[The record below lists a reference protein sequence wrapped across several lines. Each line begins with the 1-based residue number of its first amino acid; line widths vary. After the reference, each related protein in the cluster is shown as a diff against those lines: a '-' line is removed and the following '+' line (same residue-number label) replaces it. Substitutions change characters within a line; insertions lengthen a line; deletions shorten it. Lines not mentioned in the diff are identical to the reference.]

1 MKTRYINWFF
11 VAALA
16 MMGCFMTACE
26 DQPDKYEIADGVPTL
41 KYVRSPL
48 PEEADSLL
56 VGAYLGNTVCL
67 VGDNLRSIY
76 ELYFN
81 DQKATLNTSY
91 MTDHTVLVDIPK
103 NIPEEV
109 TNKIY
114 MITKSGEK
122 VDFDFSVMVPAPVVS
137 SMSCEYAPAGSE
149 AVLYGDYFV
158 DDPNVP
164 LTISMPGDITV
175 EGEQI
180 TSITKTAVKFI
191 VPEGAVQGNIRV
203 KSIYGTGQSVF
214 QYKDT
219 RNILFDWDGKYEGA
233 LAAGNSWNGDNEK
246 KGQILASVPSVDEK
260 YMVMGPA
267 TLSGGQWQT
276 PGEYLMMYWPDPNA
290 TEGCVPLYNLPQFK
304 KMLED
309 YKIEELALKFEVYVP
324 TSNPWMAEGMQIRF
338 TSLDEVSMSNQ
349 TQDYIWNDD
358 ESHEEGKAPRG
369 VWVPWEETGSYDTNN
384 QWVTVTLKMLEF
396 NKLVSGLA
404 SDTEF
409 TQDRFA
415 GLSIFLRGGGVDGK
429 ECEPIICIDNIRV
442 VPVEYY
448 LKT

>member
-16 MMGCFMTACE
+16 MMGCLMTACE

-191 VPEGAVQGNIRV
+191 VPEGAMQGNIRV

-246 KGQILASVPSVDEK
+246 KGQILPSVPSVDNN
-260 YMVMGPA
+260 YMVLG
-267 TLSGGQWQT
+267 TTFLSGGQWDT
-276 PGEYLMMYWPDPNA
+276 PPEYTMMYWPDLNA
-290 TEGCVPLYNLPQFK
+290 TEGCVPLYDLPQFK

-309 YKIEELALKFEVYVP
+309 YTIEELALKFEVYVP
-324 TSNPWMAEGMQIRF
+324 TSNPWMAEGMQIMF
-338 TSLDEVSMSNQ
+338 TSLDEASIQKHNNDYFYQ
-349 TQDYIWNDD
+349 T
-358 ESHEEGKAPRG
+358 ETPRG
-369 VWVPWEETGSYDTNN
+369 VWVPWEETGSYDTGD
-384 QWVTVTLKMLEF
+384 QWVTVTLKMSEF
-396 NKLVSGLA
+396 NKQLSGVVSE
-404 SDTEF
+404 TEL
-409 TQDRFA
+409 TKEKLA

-442 VPVEYY
+442 VPVE
-448 LKT
+448 

>member
-16 MMGCFMTACE
+16 VMGCLMTACE

-246 KGQILASVPSVDEK
+246 KGQILASVPSVDGK

-338 TSLDEVSMSNQ
+338 TSLDEVSMSNW

-384 QWVTVTLKMLEF
+384 QWVTVTLKMSEF

-442 VPVEYY
+442 VPVE
-448 LKT
+448 

>member
-16 MMGCFMTACE
+16 MMGCLMTACE

-91 MTDHTVLVDIPK
+91 MTDHTILVDIPK

-114 MITKSGEK
+114 MVTKSGAK
-122 VDFDFSVMVPAPVVS
+122 VDFDFNVMVPAPVVS

-180 TSITKTAVKFI
+180 TSITKTAIKFI
-191 VPEGAVQGNIRV
+191 VPVGAMQGNIRV

-246 KGQILASVPSVDEK
+246 KGQILASVPPVDEK

-309 YKIEELALKFEVYVP
+309 YELEDLAVKFEAYVP
-324 TSNPWMAEGMQIRF
+324 ASNPWMAEGMQIQF
-338 TSLDEVSMSNQ
+338 TSLDEVSMENQ
-349 TQDYIWNDD
+349 NNDYVYG
-358 ESHEEGKAPRG
+358 EGKEPRG
-369 VWVPWEETGSYDTNN
+369 VWIPWEETGSYDTGN
-384 QWVTVTLKMLEF
+384 QWVTVTLKMSEF
-396 NKLVSGLA
+396 NKQISGVVSE
-404 SDTEF
+404 TELIKEKL
-409 TQDRFA
+409 A

-442 VPVEYY
+442 VPVE
-448 LKT
+448 

>member
-16 MMGCFMTACE
+16 MMGCLMTACE

-91 MTDHTVLVDIPK
+91 MTDHTILVDIPK

-246 KGQILASVPSVDEK
+246 KGQILASVPSVDGK

-384 QWVTVTLKMLEF
+384 QWVTVTLKMSEF

-442 VPVEYY
+442 VPVE
-448 LKT
+448 

>member
-91 MTDHTVLVDIPK
+91 MTDHTILVDIPK

-114 MITKSGEK
+114 MVTKSGAK

-180 TSITKTAVKFI
+180 TSITKTAIKFI

-246 KGQILASVPSVDEK
+246 KGQILASVPSVDGK

-384 QWVTVTLKMLEF
+384 QWVTVTLKMSEF

-429 ECEPIICIDNIRV
+429 ECEPIICMDNIRV
-442 VPVEYY
+442 VPVE
-448 LKT
+448 

>member
-16 MMGCFMTACE
+16 MMGCLMTACE

-191 VPEGAVQGNIRV
+191 VPVGAVQGNIRV

-219 RNILFDWDGKYEGA
+219 RNILFDWDGNYEGA
-233 LAAGNSWNGDNEK
+233 LAAGNSWSGDDEK
-246 KGQILASVPSVDEK
+246 KGQTISSVPPIDGNYLVL
-260 YMVMGPA
+260 GPS
-267 TLSGGQWQT
+267 TLLGGQWET
-276 PGEYLMMYWPDPNA
+276 PNAYVMMYWPYQHA
-290 TEGCVPLYNLPQFK
+290 TQGCVPLYDLPQFK
-304 KMLED
+304 KMLEE
-309 YKIEELALKFEVYVP
+309 YELEDLAVKFEAYVP
-324 TSNPWMAEGMQIRF
+324 ASNPWMAEGMQIQF
-338 TSLDEVSMSNQ
+338 TSLDEVSMENQ
-349 TQDYIWNDD
+349 NNDYVYG
-358 ESHEEGKAPRG
+358 EGKEPRG
-369 VWVPWEETGSYDTNN
+369 VWVPWEETGSYDTGD
-384 QWVTVTLKMLEF
+384 QWVTVTLKMSEF
-396 NKLVSGLA
+396 NKQLSGVVSE
-404 SDTEF
+404 TEF
-409 TQDRFA
+409 TKEKLA

-442 VPVEYY
+442 VPVE
-448 LKT
+448 

>member
-180 TSITKTAVKFI
+180 TSITKTAIKFI
-191 VPEGAVQGNIRV
+191 VPVGAMQGNIRV

-246 KGQILASVPSVDEK
+246 KGQILASVPSVDGK

-309 YKIEELALKFEVYVP
+309 YKIKELALKFEVYVP

-384 QWVTVTLKMLEF
+384 QWVTVTLKMSEF

-442 VPVEYY
+442 VPVE
-448 LKT
+448 

>member
-114 MITKSGEK
+114 MVTKSGEK

-384 QWVTVTLKMLEF
+384 QWVTVTLKMSEF

-429 ECEPIICIDNIRV
+429 ECEPIICMDNIRV
-442 VPVEYY
+442 VPVE
-448 LKT
+448 

>member
-11 VAALA
+11 VAVLA
-16 MMGCFMTACE
+16 MMSCLMTACE
-26 DQPDKYEIADGVPTL
+26 DQPDKYEIADGVPAL

-246 KGQILASVPSVDEK
+246 KGQILASVPSVDGK

-384 QWVTVTLKMLEF
+384 QWVTVTLKMSEF

-429 ECEPIICIDNIRV
+429 ECEPIICIDNIRM
-442 VPVEYY
+442 VPVE
-448 LKT
+448 

>member
-16 MMGCFMTACE
+16 MMGCLMTACE
-26 DQPDKYEIADGVPTL
+26 DQPDKYEIAGGVPTL

-219 RNILFDWDGKYEGA
+219 RNILFDWDEKYEGA

-246 KGQILASVPSVDEK
+246 KGQILASVPSVDGK

-384 QWVTVTLKMLEF
+384 QWVTVTLKMSEF

-429 ECEPIICIDNIRV
+429 ECEPIICMDNIRV
-442 VPVEYY
+442 VPVE
-448 LKT
+448 

>member
-16 MMGCFMTACE
+16 MMGCLMTACE
-26 DQPDKYEIADGVPTL
+26 DQPDKYEIANGVPTL

-91 MTDHTVLVDIPK
+91 MTDHTILVDIPK

-114 MITKSGEK
+114 MVTKSGAK

-158 DDPNVP
+158 DDSNVP

-246 KGQILASVPSVDEK
+246 KGQILASVPSVDGK

-384 QWVTVTLKMLEF
+384 QWVTVTLKMSEF

-442 VPVEYY
+442 VPVE
-448 LKT
+448 

>member
-16 MMGCFMTACE
+16 MMGCLMTACE
-26 DQPDKYEIADGVPTL
+26 DQPDKYEIADGVPAL

-91 MTDHTVLVDIPK
+91 MTDHTILVDIPK

-114 MITKSGEK
+114 MITKSGAK
-122 VDFDFSVMVPAPVVS
+122 VDFDFNVMVPAPVVS

-233 LAAGNSWNGDNEK
+233 LAAGNSWSGDDEK
-246 KGQILASVPSVDEK
+246 KGQTISSVPQIDGNYLVL
-260 YMVMGPA
+260 GPS
-267 TLSGGQWQT
+267 TLLGGQWET
-276 PGEYLMMYWPDPNA
+276 PNAYVMMYWPDQHA
-290 TEGCVPLYNLPQFK
+290 TQGCVPLYDLPQFK

-309 YKIEELALKFEVYVP
+309 YELEDLAVKFEAYVP
-324 TSNPWMAEGMQIRF
+324 ASNPWMAEGMQIQF
-338 TSLDEVSMSNQ
+338 TSLDEVSMENQ
-349 TQDYIWNDD
+349 NNDYVYG
-358 ESHEEGKAPRG
+358 EGKEPRG
-369 VWVPWEETGSYDTNN
+369 VWIPWEETGSYDTGN
-384 QWVTVTLKMLEF
+384 QWVTVTLKMSEF
-396 NKLVSGLA
+396 NKQISGVVSE
-404 SDTEF
+404 TEL
-409 TQDRFA
+409 TKEKLA

-442 VPVEYY
+442 VPVE
-448 LKT
+448 

>member
-16 MMGCFMTACE
+16 MMGCLMTACE

-114 MITKSGEK
+114 MITKSGAK

-246 KGQILASVPSVDEK
+246 KGQILASVPPVDEK

-384 QWVTVTLKMLEF
+384 QWVTVTLKMSEF

-429 ECEPIICIDNIRV
+429 ECEPIICMDNIRV
-442 VPVEYY
+442 VPVE
-448 LKT
+448 

>member
-16 MMGCFMTACE
+16 MMGCLMTACE

-91 MTDHTVLVDIPK
+91 MTDHTILVDIPK

-114 MITKSGEK
+114 MVTKSGAK
-122 VDFDFSVMVPAPVVS
+122 VDFDFNVMVPAPVVS

-180 TSITKTAVKFI
+180 TSITKTAIKFI
-191 VPEGAVQGNIRV
+191 VPEGAVPGNIRV

-233 LAAGNSWNGDNEK
+233 LAAGNSWSGDNEK
-246 KGQILASVPSVDEK
+246 KGQILPSVPSVDGK

-324 TSNPWMAEGMQIRF
+324 ASNPWMAEGMQIQF
-338 TSLDEVSMSNQ
+338 TSLDEVSMENQ
-349 TQDYIWNDD
+349 NNDYVYG
-358 ESHEEGKAPRG
+358 EGKEPRG
-369 VWVPWEETGSYDTNN
+369 VWVPWEETGSYDTGN
-384 QWVTVTLKMLEF
+384 QWVTVTLKMSEF
-396 NKLVSGLA
+396 NKQVSGIV
-404 SDTEF
+404 SESEF
-409 TQDRFA
+409 TEENLA
-415 GLSIFLRGGGVDGK
+415 GLSIFLRGGGLDGK

-442 VPVEYY
+442 VPVE
-448 LKT
+448 

>member
-16 MMGCFMTACE
+16 VMGCLMTACE

-91 MTDHTVLVDIPK
+91 MTDHTILVDIPK

-114 MITKSGEK
+114 MVTKSGAK

-180 TSITKTAVKFI
+180 TSITKTAIKFI
-191 VPEGAVQGNIRV
+191 VPVGAMQGNIRV

-233 LAAGNSWNGDNEK
+233 LAAGNSWSGDDEK
-246 KGQILASVPSVDEK
+246 KGQTISSVPPIDGNYLVL
-260 YMVMGPA
+260 GPS
-267 TLSGGQWQT
+267 TLLGGQWET
-276 PGEYLMMYWPDPNA
+276 PNAYVMMYWPYQHA
-290 TEGCVPLYNLPQFK
+290 TQGCVPLYDLPQFK
-304 KMLED
+304 KMLEE
-309 YKIEELALKFEVYVP
+309 YELEDLAVKFEAYVP
-324 TSNPWMAEGMQIRF
+324 ASNPWMAEGMQIQF
-338 TSLDEVSMSNQ
+338 TSLDEVSMENQ
-349 TQDYIWNDD
+349 NNDYVYG
-358 ESHEEGKAPRG
+358 EGKEPRG
-369 VWVPWEETGSYDTNN
+369 VWVPWEETSSYDTGN
-384 QWVTVTLKMLEF
+384 QWVTVTLKMSEF
-396 NKLVSGLA
+396 NKQLSGVVSE
-404 SDTEF
+404 TEF
-409 TQDRFA
+409 TKEKLA

-442 VPVEYY
+442 VPVE
-448 LKT
+448 

>member
-16 MMGCFMTACE
+16 MMGCLMTACE

-91 MTDHTVLVDIPK
+91 MTDHTILVDIPK

-114 MITKSGEK
+114 MVTKSGAK

-246 KGQILASVPSVDEK
+246 KGQILASVPPVDEK

-309 YKIEELALKFEVYVP
+309 YKIEELALKFEVYIP
-324 TSNPWMAEGMQIRF
+324 ISNPWMAEGMQIRF

-384 QWVTVTLKMLEF
+384 QWVTVTLKMSEF

-442 VPVEYY
+442 VPVE
-448 LKT
+448 

>member
-16 MMGCFMTACE
+16 MMGCLMTACE

-91 MTDHTVLVDIPK
+91 MTDHTILVDIPK

-114 MITKSGEK
+114 MVTKSGAK
-122 VDFDFSVMVPAPVVS
+122 VDFDFNVMVPAPVVS

-246 KGQILASVPSVDEK
+246 KGQILPSVPSVDGK

-384 QWVTVTLKMLEF
+384 QWVTVTLKMSEF

-415 GLSIFLRGGGVDGK
+415 GLSIFLRGGGVDGE

-442 VPVEYY
+442 VPVE
-448 LKT
+448 

>member
-180 TSITKTAVKFI
+180 TSITKTAIKFI
-191 VPEGAVQGNIRV
+191 VPEGAMQGNIRV

-219 RNILFDWDGKYEGA
+219 RNILFDWDGNYEGA

-246 KGQILASVPSVDEK
+246 KGQILASVPSVDGK

-384 QWVTVTLKMLEF
+384 QWVTVTLKMSEF

-429 ECEPIICIDNIRV
+429 ECEPIICMDNIRV
-442 VPVEYY
+442 VPVE
-448 LKT
+448 

>member
-16 MMGCFMTACE
+16 VMGCLMTACE

-91 MTDHTVLVDIPK
+91 MTDHTILVDIPK
-103 NIPEEV
+103 NIPKEV

-114 MITKSGEK
+114 MITKAGEK

-246 KGQILASVPSVDEK
+246 KGQILASVPSVDGK

-384 QWVTVTLKMLEF
+384 QWVTVTLKMSEF

-442 VPVEYY
+442 VPVE
-448 LKT
+448 

>member
-16 MMGCFMTACE
+16 MMGCLMTACE

-91 MTDHTVLVDIPK
+91 MTDHTILVDIPK

-114 MITKSGEK
+114 MVTKSGAK
-122 VDFDFSVMVPAPVVS
+122 VDFDFNVMVPAPVVS

-191 VPEGAVQGNIRV
+191 VPEGAMQGNIRV

-219 RNILFDWDGKYEGA
+219 RNILFDWDGNYEGA
-233 LAAGNSWNGDNEK
+233 LAAGNSWSGDDEK
-246 KGQILASVPSVDEK
+246 KGQTISSVPPIDGNYLVL
-260 YMVMGPA
+260 GPS
-267 TLSGGQWQT
+267 TLLGGQWET
-276 PGEYLMMYWPDPNA
+276 PNAYVMMYWPDQHA
-290 TEGCVPLYNLPQFK
+290 TQGCVPLYDLPQFK
-304 KMLED
+304 KMLEE
-309 YKIEELALKFEVYVP
+309 YELEDLAVKFEVYVP
-324 TSNPWMAEGMQIRF
+324 TSDPWMAEGMQIQF
-338 TSLDEVSMSNQ
+338 TSLDEVSMENQ
-349 TQDYIWNDD
+349 NNDYVYG
-358 ESHEEGKAPRG
+358 EGKEPRG
-369 VWVPWEETGSYDTNN
+369 VWVPWEETGSYDTGN
-384 QWVTVTLKMLEF
+384 QWVTVTLKMSEF
-396 NKLVSGLA
+396 NKQVSGVV
-404 SDTEF
+404 SETEF
-409 TQDRFA
+409 TKEKLA

-429 ECEPIICIDNIRV
+429 ECEPIICMDNIRV
-442 VPVEYY
+442 VPVE
-448 LKT
+448 

>member
-16 MMGCFMTACE
+16 MMGCLMTACE

-91 MTDHTVLVDIPK
+91 MTDHTILVDIPK

-114 MITKSGEK
+114 MVTKSGAK
-122 VDFDFSVMVPAPVVS
+122 VDFDFNVMVPAPVVS

-191 VPEGAVQGNIRV
+191 VPEGAVPGNIRV

-219 RNILFDWDGKYEGA
+219 RNILFDWDGNYEGA
-233 LAAGNSWNGDNEK
+233 LAAGNSWSGDDEK
-246 KGQILASVPSVDEK
+246 KGQTISSVPPIDGNYLVL
-260 YMVMGPA
+260 GPS
-267 TLSGGQWQT
+267 TLLGGQWET
-276 PGEYLMMYWPDPNA
+276 PNAYVMMYWPDQHA
-290 TEGCVPLYNLPQFK
+290 TQGCVPLYDLPQFK

-309 YKIEELALKFEVYVP
+309 YELEDLAVKFEAYVP
-324 TSNPWMAEGMQIRF
+324 ASNPWMAEGMQIQF
-338 TSLDEVSMSNQ
+338 TSLDEVSMENQ
-349 TQDYIWNDD
+349 NNDYVYG
-358 ESHEEGKAPRG
+358 EGKEPRG
-369 VWVPWEETGSYDTNN
+369 VWIPWEETGSYDTGN
-384 QWVTVTLKMLEF
+384 QWVTVTLKMSEF
-396 NKLVSGLA
+396 NKQISGVVSE
-404 SDTEF
+404 TEL
-409 TQDRFA
+409 TKEKLA

-442 VPVEYY
+442 VPVE
-448 LKT
+448 

>member
-26 DQPDKYEIADGVPTL
+26 DQPDKYEIADGVPAL

-91 MTDHTVLVDIPK
+91 MTDHTILVDIPK

-114 MITKSGEK
+114 MVTKSGAK
-122 VDFDFSVMVPAPVVS
+122 VDFDFNVMVPAPVVS

-191 VPEGAVQGNIRV
+191 VPVGAVQGNIRV

-233 LAAGNSWNGDNEK
+233 LAAGNSWSGDDEK
-246 KGQILASVPSVDEK
+246 KGQTISSVPPIDGNYLVL
-260 YMVMGPA
+260 GPS
-267 TLSGGQWQT
+267 TLLGGQWET
-276 PGEYLMMYWPDPNA
+276 PNAYVMMYWPDQHA
-290 TEGCVPLYNLPQFK
+290 TQGCVPLYDLPQFK
-304 KMLED
+304 KMLEE
-309 YKIEELALKFEVYVP
+309 YELEDLAVKFEAYVP
-324 TSNPWMAEGMQIRF
+324 ASNPWMAEGMQIQF
-338 TSLDEVSMSNQ
+338 TSLDEVSMENQ
-349 TQDYIWNDD
+349 NNDYVYG
-358 ESHEEGKAPRG
+358 EGKEPRG
-369 VWVPWEETGSYDTNN
+369 VWVPWEETGSYDTGN
-384 QWVTVTLKMLEF
+384 QWVTVTLKMSEF
-396 NKLVSGLA
+396 NKQVSGVV
-404 SDTEF
+404 SETEF
-409 TQDRFA
+409 TKEKLA

-442 VPVEYY
+442 VPVE
-448 LKT
+448 

>member
-16 MMGCFMTACE
+16 MMGCLMTACE

-91 MTDHTVLVDIPK
+91 MTDHTILVDIPK

-114 MITKSGEK
+114 MVTKSGAK
-122 VDFDFSVMVPAPVVS
+122 VDFDFNVMVPAPVVS

-158 DDPNVP
+158 DDPNIP

-180 TSITKTAVKFI
+180 TSITKTAIKFI
-191 VPEGAVQGNIRV
+191 VPVGAMQGNIRV

-219 RNILFDWDGKYEGA
+219 RNILFDWDGNYEGA

-246 KGQILASVPSVDEK
+246 KGQILPSVPSVDNN
-260 YMVMGPA
+260 YMVLG
-267 TLSGGQWQT
+267 TTFLSGGQWDT
-276 PGEYLMMYWPDPNA
+276 PPEYTMMYWPDLNA
-290 TEGCVPLYNLPQFK
+290 TEGCVPLYDLPQFK

-309 YKIEELALKFEVYVP
+309 YTIEELALKFEVYVP
-324 TSNPWMAEGMQIRF
+324 TSNPWMAEGMQIMF
-338 TSLDEVSMSNQ
+338 TSLDEASIQKHNNDYFYQ
-349 TQDYIWNDD
+349 T
-358 ESHEEGKAPRG
+358 ETPRG
-369 VWVPWEETGSYDTNN
+369 VWVPWEETGSYDTGD
-384 QWVTVTLKMLEF
+384 QWVTVTLKMSEF
-396 NKLVSGLA
+396 NKQLSGVVSE
-404 SDTEF
+404 SEF
-409 TQDRFA
+409 TEENLA
-415 GLSIFLRGGGVDGK
+415 GLSIFLRGGGLDGK

-442 VPVEYY
+442 VPVE
-448 LKT
+448 

>member
-16 MMGCFMTACE
+16 VMGCLMTACE

-91 MTDHTVLVDIPK
+91 MTDHTILVDIPK

-114 MITKSGEK
+114 MVTKSGAK
-122 VDFDFSVMVPAPVVS
+122 VDFDFNVMVPAPVVS

-180 TSITKTAVKFI
+180 TSITKTAIKFI
-191 VPEGAVQGNIRV
+191 VPVGAMQGNIRV

-246 KGQILASVPSVDEK
+246 KGQILPSVPSVDGK

-384 QWVTVTLKMLEF
+384 QWVTVTLKMSEF

-442 VPVEYY
+442 VPVE
-448 LKT
+448 

>member
-16 MMGCFMTACE
+16 MMGCLMTACE

-158 DDPNVP
+158 DDPNIP

-191 VPEGAVQGNIRV
+191 VPVGAMQGNIRV

-219 RNILFDWDGKYEGA
+219 RNILFDWDGNYEGA
-233 LAAGNSWNGDNEK
+233 LAAGNSWEGDNEK
-246 KGQILASVPSVDEK
+246 KGQILPSVPSVDNN
-260 YMVMGPA
+260 YMVLG
-267 TLSGGQWQT
+267 TTFLSGDQWNT
-276 PGEYLMMYWPDPNA
+276 PKEYIMMYWPDLNA
-290 TEGCVPLYNLPQFK
+290 TEGCVPLYDLPQFK

-309 YKIEELALKFEVYVP
+309 YTIEELALKFEVYVP
-324 TSNPWMAEGMQIRF
+324 TSNPWMAKGMQIMF
-338 TSLDEVSMSNQ
+338 TSLDEASIQKHNNDYLYQ
-349 TQDYIWNDD
+349 T
-358 ESHEEGKAPRG
+358 ETPRG
-369 VWVPWEETGSYDTNN
+369 VWVPWEETGSYDTGD
-384 QWVTVTLKMLEF
+384 QWVTVTLKMSEF
-396 NKLVSGLA
+396 NKQLSGVVSE
-404 SDTEF
+404 TEL
-409 TQDRFA
+409 TKEKLA

-442 VPVEYY
+442 VPVE
-448 LKT
+448 

>member
-16 MMGCFMTACE
+16 VMGCLMTACE

-91 MTDHTVLVDIPK
+91 MTDHTILVDIPK

-114 MITKSGEK
+114 MVTKSGAK
-122 VDFDFSVMVPAPVVS
+122 VDFDFNVMVPAPVVS

-191 VPEGAVQGNIRV
+191 VPVGAMQGNIRV

-246 KGQILASVPSVDEK
+246 KGQILASVPSVDGK

-384 QWVTVTLKMLEF
+384 QWVTVTLKMSEF

-429 ECEPIICIDNIRV
+429 ECEPIICMDNIRV
-442 VPVEYY
+442 VPVE
-448 LKT
+448 

>member
-16 MMGCFMTACE
+16 MMGCLMTACE

-91 MTDHTVLVDIPK
+91 MTDHTILVDIPK

-114 MITKSGEK
+114 MVTKSGAK
-122 VDFDFSVMVPAPVVS
+122 VDFDFNVMVPAPVVS

-180 TSITKTAVKFI
+180 TSITKTAIKFI
-191 VPEGAVQGNIRV
+191 VPVGAMQGNIRV

-219 RNILFDWDGKYEGA
+219 RNILFDWDGNYEGA

-246 KGQILASVPSVDEK
+246 RGQILASVPPVDNN
-260 YMVMGPA
+260 YMVLG
-267 TLSGGQWQT
+267 TKFLSGGQWDT
-276 PGEYLMMYWPDPNA
+276 PPEYIMMYWPDPNA

-349 TQDYIWNDD
+349 TQAYIWNDD

-384 QWVTVTLKMLEF
+384 QWVTVTLKMSEF

-442 VPVEYY
+442 VPVE
-448 LKT
+448 

>member
-91 MTDHTVLVDIPK
+91 MTDHTILVDIPK

-114 MITKSGEK
+114 MVTKSGAK
-122 VDFDFSVMVPAPVVS
+122 VDFDFNVMVPAPVVS

-180 TSITKTAVKFI
+180 TSITKTAIKFI
-191 VPEGAVQGNIRV
+191 VPVGAMQGNIRV

-246 KGQILASVPSVDEK
+246 KGQILPSVPPVDEK

-384 QWVTVTLKMLEF
+384 QWVTVTLKMSEF

-442 VPVEYY
+442 VPVE
-448 LKT
+448 

>member
-16 MMGCFMTACE
+16 VMGCFMTACE

-91 MTDHTVLVDIPK
+91 MTDHTILVDIPK

-114 MITKSGEK
+114 MVTKSGAK
-122 VDFDFSVMVPAPVVS
+122 VDFDFNVMVPAPVVS

-191 VPEGAVQGNIRV
+191 VPVGAMQGNIRV

-219 RNILFDWDGKYEGA
+219 RNILFDWDGNYEGA

-246 KGQILASVPSVDEK
+246 KGQILASVPSVDGK

-276 PGEYLMMYWPDPNA
+276 PGEYLMMYWPDQHA
-290 TEGCVPLYNLPQFK
+290 TQGCVPLYDLPQFK
-304 KMLED
+304 KMLEE
-309 YKIEELALKFEVYVP
+309 YELEDLAVKFEAYVP
-324 TSNPWMAEGMQIRF
+324 ASNPWMAEGMQIQF
-338 TSLDEVSMSNQ
+338 TSLDEVSMENQ
-349 TQDYIWNDD
+349 NHDYVYG
-358 ESHEEGKAPRG
+358 EGKEPRG
-369 VWVPWEETGSYDTNN
+369 VWVPWEETGSYDTGN
-384 QWVTVTLKMLEF
+384 QWVTVTLKMSEF
-396 NKLVSGLA
+396 NKQVSGIV
-404 SDTEF
+404 SESEF
-409 TQDRFA
+409 TEENLA

-442 VPVEYY
+442 VPVE
-448 LKT
+448 

>member
-114 MITKSGEK
+114 MITKSGAK

-191 VPEGAVQGNIRV
+191 VPEGAMQGNIRV

-246 KGQILASVPSVDEK
+246 KGQILASVPSVDGK

-309 YKIEELALKFEVYVP
+309 YKIEELALKFEVYIP

-384 QWVTVTLKMLEF
+384 QWVTVTLKMSEF

-442 VPVEYY
+442 VPVE
-448 LKT
+448 

>member
-191 VPEGAVQGNIRV
+191 VPEGAMQGNIRV

-219 RNILFDWDGKYEGA
+219 RNILFDWDGNYEGA

-246 KGQILASVPSVDEK
+246 KGQILASVPSVDNN
-260 YMVMGPA
+260 YMVLG
-267 TLSGGQWQT
+267 TTLLSGGQWDT
-276 PGEYLMMYWPDPNA
+276 PPEYTMMYWPDLNA
-290 TEGCVPLYNLPQFK
+290 TEGCVPLYDLPQFK

-309 YKIEELALKFEVYVP
+309 YTIEELALKFEVYVP
-324 TSNPWMAEGMQIRF
+324 TSNPWMAEGMQIMF
-338 TSLDEVSMSNQ
+338 TSLDEASIQKHNNDYLYQ
-349 TQDYIWNDD
+349 T
-358 ESHEEGKAPRG
+358 ETPRG
-369 VWVPWEETGSYDTNN
+369 VWVPWEETGSYDTGD
-384 QWVTVTLKMLEF
+384 QWVTVTLKMSEF
-396 NKLVSGLA
+396 NKQLSGVVSE
-404 SDTEF
+404 TEL
-409 TQDRFA
+409 TKEKLA

-442 VPVEYY
+442 VPVE
-448 LKT
+448 

>member
-114 MITKSGEK
+114 MVTKSGAK
-122 VDFDFSVMVPAPVVS
+122 VDFDFNVMVPAPVVS

-191 VPEGAVQGNIRV
+191 VPVGAVQGNIRV

-246 KGQILASVPSVDEK
+246 KGQILASVPPVDGK

-290 TEGCVPLYNLPQFK
+290 TEGCAPLYNLPQFK

-384 QWVTVTLKMLEF
+384 QWVTVTLKMSEF

-442 VPVEYY
+442 VPVE
-448 LKT
+448 

>member
-26 DQPDKYEIADGVPTL
+26 DQPDKYEIADGVPAL

-91 MTDHTVLVDIPK
+91 MTDHTILVDIPK

-114 MITKSGEK
+114 MVTKSGAK
-122 VDFDFSVMVPAPVVS
+122 VDFDFNVMVPAPVVS

-180 TSITKTAVKFI
+180 TSITKTAIKFI
-191 VPEGAVQGNIRV
+191 VPEGAMQGNIRV

-219 RNILFDWDGKYEGA
+219 RNILFDWDGNYEGA

-246 KGQILASVPSVDEK
+246 KGQILASVPSVDGK

-267 TLSGGQWQT
+267 TLSGEQWQT

-349 TQDYIWNDD
+349 TQAYIWNDD

-384 QWVTVTLKMLEF
+384 QWVTVTLKMSEF

-442 VPVEYY
+442 VPVE
-448 LKT
+448 

>member
-114 MITKSGEK
+114 MVTKSGEK

-191 VPEGAVQGNIRV
+191 VPEGAMQGNIRV

-246 KGQILASVPSVDEK
+246 KGQILPSVPSVDNN
-260 YMVMGPA
+260 YMVLG
-267 TLSGGQWQT
+267 TKFLSGGQWDT
-276 PGEYLMMYWPDPNA
+276 PPEYTMMYWPDLNA
-290 TEGCVPLYNLPQFK
+290 TEGCVPLYDLPQFK
-304 KMLED
+304 EMLED
-309 YKIEELALKFEVYVP
+309 YTIEELALKFEVYVP
-324 TSNPWMAEGMQIRF
+324 TSNPWMAEGMQIMF
-338 TSLDEVSMSNQ
+338 TSLDEASIQKHNNDYFYQ
-349 TQDYIWNDD
+349 T
-358 ESHEEGKAPRG
+358 ETPRG
-369 VWVPWEETGSYDTNN
+369 VWVPWEETGSYDTGD
-384 QWVTVTLKMLEF
+384 QWVTVTLKMSEF
-396 NKLVSGLA
+396 NKQLSGVVSE
-404 SDTEF
+404 TEL
-409 TQDRFA
+409 TKEKLA

-429 ECEPIICIDNIRV
+429 ECEPIICMDNIRV
-442 VPVEYY
+442 VPVE
-448 LKT
+448 

>member
-180 TSITKTAVKFI
+180 TSITKTAIKFI
-191 VPEGAVQGNIRV
+191 VPVGAMQGNIRV

-219 RNILFDWDGKYEGA
+219 RNILFDWDGNYEGA
-233 LAAGNSWNGDNEK
+233 LAAGNSWSGDDEK
-246 KGQILASVPSVDEK
+246 KGQTISSVPPIDGNYLVL
-260 YMVMGPA
+260 GPS
-267 TLSGGQWQT
+267 TLLGGQWET
-276 PGEYLMMYWPDPNA
+276 PNAYVMMYWPYQHA
-290 TEGCVPLYNLPQFK
+290 TQGCVPLYDLPQFK
-304 KMLED
+304 KMLEE
-309 YKIEELALKFEVYVP
+309 YELEDLAVKFEAYVP
-324 TSNPWMAEGMQIRF
+324 ASNPWMAEGMQIQF
-338 TSLDEVSMSNQ
+338 TSLDEVSMENQ
-349 TQDYIWNDD
+349 NNDYVYG
-358 ESHEEGKAPRG
+358 EGKEPRG
-369 VWVPWEETGSYDTNN
+369 VWVPWEETGSYDTGN
-384 QWVTVTLKMLEF
+384 QWVTVTLKMSEF
-396 NKLVSGLA
+396 NKQVSGVV
-404 SDTEF
+404 SESEF
-409 TQDRFA
+409 TEENLA

-429 ECEPIICIDNIRV
+429 ECEPIICMDNIRV
-442 VPVEYY
+442 VPVE
-448 LKT
+448 

>member
-16 MMGCFMTACE
+16 MMGCLMTACE

-114 MITKSGEK
+114 MITKSGAK

-246 KGQILASVPSVDEK
+246 KGQILTSVPPVDGK

-384 QWVTVTLKMLEF
+384 QWVTVTLKMSEF

-429 ECEPIICIDNIRV
+429 ECEPVICIDNIRV
-442 VPVEYY
+442 VPVE
-448 LKT
+448 

>member
-16 MMGCFMTACE
+16 MMGCLMTACE

-91 MTDHTVLVDIPK
+91 MTDHTILVDIPK

-114 MITKSGEK
+114 MVTKSGAK
-122 VDFDFSVMVPAPVVS
+122 VDFDFNVMVPAPVVS

-180 TSITKTAVKFI
+180 TSITKTAIKFI
-191 VPEGAVQGNIRV
+191 VPVGAMQGNIRV

-246 KGQILASVPSVDEK
+246 KGQILPSVPSVDNN
-260 YMVMGPA
+260 YMVLG
-267 TLSGGQWQT
+267 TTFLSGGQWDT
-276 PGEYLMMYWPDPNA
+276 PPEYTMMYWPDLNA
-290 TEGCVPLYNLPQFK
+290 TEGCVPLYDLPQFK

-309 YKIEELALKFEVYVP
+309 YTIEELALKFEVYVP
-324 TSNPWMAEGMQIRF
+324 TSNPWMAEGMQIMF
-338 TSLDEVSMSNQ
+338 TSLDEASIQKHNNDYFYQ
-349 TQDYIWNDD
+349 T
-358 ESHEEGKAPRG
+358 ETPRG
-369 VWVPWEETGSYDTNN
+369 VWVPWEETGSYDTGD
-384 QWVTVTLKMLEF
+384 QWVTVTLKMSEF
-396 NKLVSGLA
+396 NKQLSGVA
-404 SDTEF
+404 SETEF
-409 TQDRFA
+409 TKERLA

-429 ECEPIICIDNIRV
+429 ECEPIICMDNIRV
-442 VPVEYY
+442 VPVE
-448 LKT
+448 

>member
-16 MMGCFMTACE
+16 MMGCLMTACE

-91 MTDHTVLVDIPK
+91 MTDHTILVDIPK

-114 MITKSGEK
+114 MVTKSGAK
-122 VDFDFSVMVPAPVVS
+122 VDFDFSVMVPAPVVN

-158 DDPNVP
+158 DDPNIP

-180 TSITKTAVKFI
+180 TSITKTAIKFI

-246 KGQILASVPSVDEK
+246 KGQILTSVPPVDGK

-369 VWVPWEETGSYDTNN
+369 VWVPWKETGSYDTNN
-384 QWVTVTLKMLEF
+384 QWVTVTLKMSEF

-442 VPVEYY
+442 VPVE
-448 LKT
+448 